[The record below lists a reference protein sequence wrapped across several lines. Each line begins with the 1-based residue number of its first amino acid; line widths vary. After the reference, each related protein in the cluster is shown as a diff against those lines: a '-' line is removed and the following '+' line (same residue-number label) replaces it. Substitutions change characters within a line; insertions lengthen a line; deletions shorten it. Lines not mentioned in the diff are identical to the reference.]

1 MKGLGLLTERPPI
14 ITKCPKHFGIKTR
27 TPFSPW
33 QNNFR
38 EIETDVEG
46 TRWAIDQVRWFIEK
60 GDAIV
65 PHKSLVQKYDCHFTM
80 RESDLP
86 SAKKNKSNTTT
97 EAYREI
103 VFLTSEAEEAPVRFA
118 DIVKREQ
125 PPLPIFFDA

>member
-14 ITKCPKHFGIKTR
+14 IEKCPKHFGIKTR

-33 QNNFR
+33 QNTVR
-38 EIETDVEG
+38 EIETDAEG
-46 TRWAIDQVRWFIEK
+46 IRWAVDQVRWFIEK

-65 PHKSLVQKYDCHFTM
+65 PQKSLVQKYDCHFTM
-80 RESDLP
+80 RASDYP
-86 SAKKNKSNTTT
+86 SGKKNKGNPIM

-103 VFLTSEAEEAPVRFA
+103 VFLTSEADVAPVRYA

-125 PPLPIFFDA
+125 A